1 MGHGGLF
8 KTKKVGQQLL
18 AGALKTPVAV
28 TETAGEGGAWGIAV
42 LAKYSEQKGNVS
54 LADYLDNIVFVNSE
68 KSVINPIESDA
79 TGFERFM
86 ENYKKGFAAQ
96 RAAAENL

>member
-1 MGHGGLF
+1 MVTGVQ
-8 KTKKVGQQLL
+8 TC
-18 AGALKTPVAV
+18 ALP
-28 TETAGEGGAWGIAV
+28 IF
-42 LAKYSEQKGNVS
+42 
-54 LADYLDNIVFVNSE
+54 ADYLDNIVFANSE